1 MVESASLPEE
11 RHFSTRLDLLP
22 LAART
27 ALGDGPAVILFGR
40 SVAALEAAISR
51 ALAVSAAGDR

>member
-22 LAART
+22 LAAPA
-27 ALGDGPAVILFGR
+27 ALGDGPAVILIGR
-40 SVAALEAAISR
+40 SLAMLVDRPQAAASPVAAR
-51 ALAVSAAGDR
+51 